1 MMYFYSICGNMTSIN
16 CGLAATFELASN
28 LTSTN
33 IQALCHHIRNVCL
46 VLLPTMCTVLLH
58 FNANKL
64 YCSHKLENLKIKCSK
79 KTQHRL
85 FQSDIIRDKWWI
97 VQIMCKLHHKAT
109 TERIFGDFTKTITKS
124 DVHQKE
130 LQTKTLN
137 LDEMVEMVES

>member
-64 YCSHKLENLKIKCSK
+64 YCSHNLENLKIKFSK

-85 FQSDIIRDKWWI
+85 FQSE
-97 VQIMCKLHHKAT
+97 MSGGLCFKLHHKAT
-109 TERIFGDFTKTITKS
+109 TERIFGDFPKTITKS